1 MEELRNKVRSMVRK
15 ELATRLL
22 EAEEPKRPEK
32 KLYRSSNYDVIWDGF
47 PAGKASTAPA
57 KEATKADFVR
67 WFVKQYIESPT
78 SVLRMDAKRKAAV
91 LAKFSGLVSQP
102 DKFVEELNKERE
114 LVFGG
119 SNYQDDP
126 DPVSKLLQA
135 YKGAKRMVKPLNSV
149 EADLNRLV
157 PDDELEGDKAYDV
170 LPDSE
175 KKAAIARTL
184 KLDPTETTTAQ
195 SVANRYDKALE
206 HLKGEKA
213 VELIAFLKDGA
224 VDKADKLEA
233 FANLEKLNTLLEKG
247 IKTYSALFASKM
259 LNAFKTAKDDENSQ
273 KKAFAKGILDFK
285 DAIKVKMG
293 SQELDVFNAVFD
305 APVGSGKTV
314 LDIVMAA
321 VKNPRSM
328 DIYIEEV
335 IAAAEEVF
343 RQEYF
348 DRQTNFNSLGD
359 YIDSLPDV
367 RSAREALFNT
377 VAKKRGRPKGA
388 TKAVMAAKKLAAA
401 AAAKKKKK

>member
-47 PAGKASTAPA
+47 PSGKTSTAPA

-78 SVLRMDAKRKAAV
+78 SVLRMDAKRKADV
-91 LAKFSGLVSQP
+91 LAKFSGLVTQP

-157 PDDELEGDKAYDV
+157 PDDAPEGDNAYDV

-213 VELIAFLKDGA
+213 VELIAFLKDGT

-343 RQEYF
+343 RTEYF

-359 YIDSLPDV
+359 YIDNQPDV

-377 VAKKRGRPKGA
+377 VAKKRGRPKGS
-388 TKAVMAAKKLAAA
+388 TKAVMAAKKIAA